1 MLLTFQTF
9 LLITILLMKDLMIR
23 TMVRTM
29 TQQKKRMKM
38 TFMIALQ
45 NTEQLKINVKILFC
59 QKFKED
65 LCGIFSLYK
74 FNILC

>member
-23 TMVRTM
+23 TMVQTM
-29 TQQKKRMKM
+29 TQQKRMKM

-45 NTEQLKINVKILFC
+45 NTE
-59 QKFKED
+59 
-65 LCGIFSLYK
+65 
-74 FNILC
+74 